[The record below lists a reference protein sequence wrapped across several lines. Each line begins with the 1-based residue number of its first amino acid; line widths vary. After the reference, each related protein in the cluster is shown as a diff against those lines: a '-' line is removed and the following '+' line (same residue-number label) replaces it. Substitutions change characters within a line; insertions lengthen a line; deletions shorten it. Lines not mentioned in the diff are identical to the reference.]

1 MIHVIQKSQ
10 QFHGHQ
16 ERTEQLMIL
25 NITYNGQSA
34 NHELQIEM
42 QNVNDEDIRRIA
54 SEIMGFQNN
63 QFENYVVDRMEDQ
76 LYLRPKVP
84 FGE

>member
-1 MIHVIQKSQ
+1 
-10 QFHGHQ
+10 
-16 ERTEQLMIL
+16 MIL